1 MNVTGSDF
9 VQEKSGAGFTIT
21 DVRRVVDPP
30 LPVQVMLYVV
40 LAAGE
45 TSRDPETPDGEKPV
59 PLQEVALV
67 EDHDSVDEAPE
78 AMAPGL
84 AWNERVGAPGDAAAR
99 P

>member
-1 MNVTGSDF
+1 MKTRARVSVPPNGTIPEAWKVTGSDF

-59 PLQEVALV
+59 PL
-67 EDHDSVDEAPE
+67 
-78 AMAPGL
+78 
-84 AWNERVGAPGDAAAR
+84 
-99 P
+99 